1 MAPVRTEPILG
12 GVVRIR
18 LEHLRAGDSTRA
30 EGIKSSYVQ
39 VLAQLNGAWP
49 PILVDRSDHSII
61 DGHYRYVAAR
71 LLQHADIACVYYD
84 GDKAQAYVEAVR
96 RNTEH
101 GLPLSLS
108 ERTAAAQ
115 RILELCPQWSDRRV
129 AELCALAPGTVARV
143 RASCTPVATVVD
155 KRAGRDN
162 RLRPAD
168 PVQARQRVIEAIE
181 ANPTG
186 SLRAIAR
193 VAGSSPET
201 VRSVRARLAAA
212 ADAPDRPPAL
222 EARPVTD
229 DPALTATERGQEFSV
244 WFERTGVTAEDW
256 TDHIDSIPVSRVY
269 ELADEA
275 RRRAAQWQ
283 EFAAVLEGRVRH

>member
-1 MAPVRTEPILG
+1 
-12 GVVRIR
+12 
-18 LEHLRAGDSTRA
+18 
-30 EGIKSSYVQ
+30 
-39 VLAQLNGAWP
+39 
-49 PILVDRSDHSII
+49 
-61 DGHYRYVAAR
+61 
-71 LLQHADIACVYYD
+71 
-84 GDKAQAYVEAVR
+84 
-96 RNTEH
+96 
-101 GLPLSLS
+101 
-108 ERTAAAQ
+108 
-115 RILELCPQWSDRRV
+115 
-129 AELCALAPGTVARV
+129 V